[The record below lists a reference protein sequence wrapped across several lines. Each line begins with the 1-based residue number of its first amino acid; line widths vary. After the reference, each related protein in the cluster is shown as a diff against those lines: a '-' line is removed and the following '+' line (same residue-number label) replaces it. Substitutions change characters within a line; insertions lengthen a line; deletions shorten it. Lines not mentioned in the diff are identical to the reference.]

1 MDLWS
6 SIQLAGK
13 WLSYSLRWLKRNRS
27 RSTVS
32 VHLGSVPSFKILNNY
47 KQRKRYVVLSFVE
60 WINSD
65 MKSYKLVTD
74 CYFPVCIFEQFW
86 ISLLKWLSVLPNCCL
101 NCAVRSVHFVIGQRL
116 LLEVVAM
123 FKVAITLDGMVHL
136 HSSRTTRPET
146 LIFFLSFVG

>member
-27 RSTVS
+27 RTTVS

-60 WINSD
+60 WINSEF
-65 MKSYKLVTD
+65 SNWLLIVTFL
-74 CYFPVCIFEQFW
+74 CAFSNNF
-86 ISLLKWLSVLPNCCL
+86 KWLSVLPNCCL

-123 FKVAITLDGMVHL
+123 FKVAMTLDGMVHL

-146 LIFFLSFVG
+146 LTFFLSFVG